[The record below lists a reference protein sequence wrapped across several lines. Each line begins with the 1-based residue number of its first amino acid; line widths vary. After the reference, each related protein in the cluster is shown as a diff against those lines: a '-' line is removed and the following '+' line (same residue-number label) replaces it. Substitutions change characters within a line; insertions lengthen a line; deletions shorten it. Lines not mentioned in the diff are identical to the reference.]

1 MRKPWRIQRRTF
13 LRGIGAS
20 LALPAL
26 DIMADE
32 GRGEAVPPARFVT
45 IFQPNGFHPSG
56 WDVKGVGKNFTL
68 GRILRPL
75 QRFRNDMV
83 VLSNVDN
90 PGSGHIPNTAA
101 FMTAVPPSRVKGTN
115 SYQSGVS
122 LDYLLAHQLGNET
135 LIPNLNLALEPA
147 GQGFDAGF
155 PRSLGSTI
163 SWSSET
169 TPVIPEISP
178 QVAFDNLFRR
188 HVGPEAKQ
196 RAKKHQSVL
205 DFVRDEIADLEKK
218 ASTMD
223 RQRLEQYYDSVR
235 EVEVKLDKA
244 LHPPQKSWT
253 PKSQPDLVRPQAGI
267 PDDYGEHMR
276 LMFELLA
283 LALWTDTTRVGS
295 LMFGISQTTQ
305 SPELHQRHE
314 WHTSWRLASPQH
326 PAEPGTIQRAE
337 HLVRD
342 RADQVHRE
350 AEKYR
355 RRQRQSAGQFDRDVR
370 FLYERWQ
377 LACAQRFAIGS
388 AGQRRRTSSNRP
400 TRSLQKGNPTRQP
413 ALDATTKNTVSKRIS
428 SATARELSRSWWDR
442 LPALEAYPTFRVPVK
457 RKCAPCS
464 CRSRQTSGELR
475 LLNCPANAA

>member
-1 MRKPWRIQRRTF
+1 MRKSWRIHRRTF
-13 LRGIGAS
+13 LRGIGAT

-26 DIMADE
+26 DIMASE
-32 GRGEAVPPARFVT
+32 GSAEAVPPARFVT

-56 WDVKGVGKNFTL
+56 WDVKGVGKEFTL
-68 GRILRPL
+68 SRILRPL

-101 FMTAVPPSRVKGTN
+101 FMTAVSPTRVNGTN
-115 SYQSGVS
+115 TYQSGIS
-122 LDYLLAHQLGNET
+122 LDYLLAQQLGKET

-163 SWSSET
+163 SWSSDT
-169 TPVIPEISP
+169 TPVIPEVSP

-205 DFVRDEIADLEKK
+205 DYVRDEIADLEKK
-218 ASTMD
+218 ASVMD

-244 LHPPQKSWT
+244 LNPPEKSWK
-253 PKSQPDLVRPQAGI
+253 PKSQPELLRPLAGI
-267 PDDYGEHMR
+267 PDDYAEHMR

-305 SPELHQRHE
+305 SLNFIKGMNGTHHGVSHHRNIPQNLERYNALNTWYATELAKFIAKLKSVNEGNGTLLDNSIVMFGSCMKDGNLHVPKDLPLVLFGKCGGRLQTGRHVRCKKGTPLGSLHLTLLQRHGVE
-314 WHTSWRLASPQH
+314 S
-326 PAEPGTIQRAE
+326 
-337 HLVRD
+337 D
-342 RADQVHRE
+342 RFGN
-350 AEKYR
+350 
-355 RRQRQSAGQFDRDVR
+355 S
-370 FLYERWQ
+370 
-377 LACAQRFAIGS
+377 
-388 AGQRRRTSSNRP
+388 
-400 TRSLQKGNPTRQP
+400 KG
-413 ALDATTKNTVSKRIS
+413 VIS
-428 SATARELSRSWWDR
+428 EL
-442 LPALEAYPTFRVPVK
+442 
-457 RKCAPCS
+457 
-464 CRSRQTSGELR
+464 
-475 LLNCPANAA
+475 